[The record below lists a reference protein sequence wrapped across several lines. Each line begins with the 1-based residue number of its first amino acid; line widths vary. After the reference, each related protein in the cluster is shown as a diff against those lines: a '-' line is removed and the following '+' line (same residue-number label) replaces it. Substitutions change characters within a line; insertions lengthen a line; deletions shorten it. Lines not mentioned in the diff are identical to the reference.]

1 MSNTTNYRHAAVVLK
16 SLPSKT
22 ANQFL
27 ADIDPLQSQKI
38 VMEMKETRVTAA
50 NLSEAIAQLKANGLD
65 DSSNKGNT
73 SNKGNAV
80 SAEKIFRIDS
90 PDYRANFGKNVGLN
104 PRPNLDFSSSGR
116 VSFEKDPFVFLT
128 SYEDALLG
136 HLFAD
141 LKVRSAAI
149 ILSTMS
155 FDFALKQLNA
165 MQGLRKV
172 KVMRGIAE
180 LEDLHPAEVSDLKFA
195 VRLQIQQLL
204 KKDPLLNQKPV
215 VAPHNGPRP
224 TQSIRIES
232 GQSRQLTLKHNA
244 KLIAGLLDMPDAKV
258 KELLKTIDI
267 ADLAPALKT
276 CPLPVQKKIL
286 KNMAKK
292 PAAIL
297 YNEIV
302 NVRIDE
308 KHRISKARRSI
319 ATAIQRLEK

>member
-16 SLPSKT
+16 SLPNTT
-22 ANQFL
+22 ANRFL
-27 ADIDPLQSQKI
+27 ADLDPLQSQKI

-65 DSSNKGNT
+65 DSSYKGE
-73 SNKGNAV
+73 AV
-80 SAEKIFRIDS
+80 SKVNTASHPQIFRIDS
-90 PDYRANFGKNVGLN
+90 PDYRANFGENVGLHLQ
-104 PRPNLDFSSSGR
+104 PNLDFSSSGR
-116 VSFEKDPFVFLT
+116 VSFEKDPFAFLT
-128 SYEDALLG
+128 SYQDALLG
-136 HLFAD
+136 RVFSD
-141 LKVRSAAI
+141 LKARSASI

-155 FDFALKQLNA
+155 FDFALKRLNA

-180 LEDLHPAEVSDLKFA
+180 LGDLHPAEISDLKFA
-195 VRLQIQQLL
+195 VRLQIQHLL
-204 KKDPLLNQKPV
+204 KKDPSLNQKPII
-215 VAPHNGPRP
+215 APQNGPKP
-224 TQSIRIES
+224 TQLIRIES
-232 GQSRQLTLKHNA
+232 GQSRQSTLKHNA

-258 KELLKTIDI
+258 KELLKTIDT

-302 NVRIDE
+302 NVRIDQR
-308 KHRISKARRSI
+308 HRISKARRSI
-319 ATAIQRLEK
+319 ATAIQRLKK